1 MYERVKLDYNSL
13 EPFIDDKTLDIHY
26 NKHYQNYLNKLNNIL
41 KKNNYDYRYSMDEL
55 ATRID
60 MFDIED
66 RAELLYN
73 LGGSLNHEL
82 YFYIMSD
89 KKNNIPKGNLKSLFD
104 EEFGSYDNFKKEFKQ
119 KALELKGSGSTALI
133 VDNGKFKI
141 VNNYNQDTP
150 FSYRAYPIMCMDMWE
165 HSYYLKYKDNKS
177 EYIDNWFEV
186 VDFDKIEKIYNNYK

>member
-1 MYERVKLDYNSL
+1 MYEKIKLDYNSL

-26 NKHYQNYLNKLNNIL
+26 NKHYQNYLDKLNNIL

-89 KKNNIPKGNLKSLFD
+89 KKNNKPKGDLKTRFD

-133 VDNGKFKI
+133 IDNGKLKI

-165 HSYYLKYKDNKS
+165 HSYYLKYNDNKS

>member
-1 MYERVKLDYNSL
+1 MYEKVKLDYNSL

-26 NKHYQNYLNKLNNIL
+26 NKHYQNYLDKLNNIL

-82 YFYIMSD
+82 YFYNMSN
-89 KKNNIPKGNLKSLFD
+89 KKNNVPKGNLKSLFD

-133 VDNGKFKI
+133 IDNGKLKI
-141 VNNYNQDTP
+141 VNNFNQDTP

-165 HSYYLKYKDNKS
+165 HSYYLKYNDNKS